1 MAVLRVLTQA
11 LLAADVWEPVAL
23 RAVRCCDRIA
33 GRQAALWRW
42 LVPDARSESRFMNS
56 QTRAGGRLRQ
66 AVPTC
71 FALIPRP
78 FRIVRDTGQVGP

>member
-42 LVPDARSESRFMNS
+42 LVPDARSES
-56 QTRAGGRLRQ
+56 
-66 AVPTC
+66 
-71 FALIPRP
+71 
-78 FRIVRDTGQVGP
+78 